1 MGWFKNLKKI
11 FGNNESEEY
20 EEYEDYGNSESERR
34 EPINGQMET
43 KVTYQ
48 YPKGNFRFPLR
59 VEEKSNISTQTSA
72 SKIQENNKQHYHQNR
87 QSSSITK
94 NHPNVDKP
102 TERSFNKTVE
112 ISTPLEQRQTV
123 QTKIQ
128 PKIKQPFRPTEIP
141 SPVYGFR
148 RPPRRNTL
156 NSKNQTNDIHKQEDK
171 DLQLHSDHKSIP
183 TRTDEVKTDNSALK
197 KKIPMKLDKEDQK
210 ALHEIEDLLINSE
223 EEVSLQK
230 ELWDARN
237 LHTVEQSDL
246 ETAFPNSMN
255 QTEID
260 EQEAEDQYL
269 SEQRHK
275 KEVHT
280 NQLGTM
286 LEERQE
292 LQEIISQNI
301 NQNQSNIETEIPV
314 EQRDPVVGETK
325 EPQEIT
331 DRNIGQKES
340 RIEEEMIVEQRD
352 SVVEEPQ
359 ESQEV
364 SQNIDQRDSRIEEE
378 MIAEQKDSVVEEPQE
393 SQEVSQ
399 NLDQRESRRI
409 EEEMIAEQRD
419 LVVEEPQESQ
429 EVSQNLNQRESRIE
443 EEMIAEQKVS
453 VVEEPQESQEVSQN
467 IDQRESRIEEEMI
480 SEQRD
485 SVVEEHQE
493 SQEVS
498 QNLNQ
503 RGSRIEEEMI
513 AEQKVSVV
521 EEPQES
527 QEVSQNLNQRESR
540 IEEEMISEQR
550 DSVVEEHQESQE
562 VSQNLNQRGSRIE
575 EEMIA
580 EQKVSV
586 VEEPQESQEVSQNLN
601 QRESR
606 IEEEM
611 ISEQRDSV
619 VEEHQESQEVSQNL
633 NQRGSRIEE
642 EMIAEQKDSV
652 VEEPQES
659 QEVSQNL
666 NQRESRIEEEMIAEQ
681 RDSVVEEHQESQEV
695 SQNLDQRESRIDGE
709 ILTELIDQ
717 AVEGSE
723 ILNPNQT
730 DKTNEAEQPIIE
742 QSESEEEIPSHPLIN
757 ETAEIS
763 PHLLD
768 ENEIQNKEDHSEI
781 PEDKNENGM
790 YTEFKSDSINDPQ
803 DIEAENVEND
813 EEMNLK
819 SSQAP
824 VRTHIPFNVI
834 MLKKDREKIEK
845 KQAVAEVQTAQKQT
859 AVTVN
864 TEEYVEEDYVFPGI
878 QLLNPPVHEEMDK
891 DWLNR
896 QSELLDDTLLSFNV
910 RARVVNVSQGPSV
923 TRFEVQPEPGVKV
936 NKITNLSDDIKLS
949 LAAKD
954 IRMEAPI
961 PGKHT
966 IGIELPNAKSR
977 PVYISEIIS
986 SEIFEKSESPLTAVL
1001 GLDISGSPVITD
1013 LRKMPHGLIAGA
1025 TGSGKSVCINSILIS
1040 LLYKSTPDQLKLLLI
1055 DPKMVELAPYNNIP
1069 HLVSPVITDV
1079 KAATAALKWAVEEM
1093 ERRYELF
1100 AHTGVRE
1107 IGRYNEMAEENR
1119 QFNQKLPFIVIVID
1133 ELADLMMMAPADVEE
1148 AICRIAQKARACG
1161 IHLIIATQR
1170 PSVDVI
1176 TGLIKANVP
1185 TRIAF
1190 SVSSQVDSRTIIDIS
1205 GAEKLLGRGDM
1216 LFLGNGTSKP
1226 IRLQGTYVSDEEID
1240 QVVAHVRAE
1249 RKPDYL
1255 FEQEELLKK
1264 AIIQDE
1270 EDEIFHDVCE
1280 FVMEQGAASTSLI
1293 QRNFRIGYNRAAR
1306 LMEMMEQQGIIS
1318 EAKGSKPRDILMS
1331 REEYDILTGATETN

>member
-1 MGWFKNLKKI
+1 MNNIGFFKHFLMNIKRFNNRKSDNMGWFKNLKKI

-325 EPQEIT
+325 EPQEVT

-364 SQNIDQRDSRIEEE
+364 SQNIDQRE
-378 MIAEQKDSVVEEPQE
+378 
-393 SQEVSQ
+393 
-399 NLDQRESRRI
+399 
-409 EEEMIAEQRD
+409 
-419 LVVEEPQESQ
+419 
-429 EVSQNLNQRESRIE
+429 
-443 EEMIAEQKVS
+443 
-453 VVEEPQESQEVSQN
+453 
-467 IDQRESRIEEEMI
+467 
-480 SEQRD
+480 
-485 SVVEEHQE
+485 
-493 SQEVS
+493 
-498 QNLNQ
+498 
-503 RGSRIEEEMI
+503 
-513 AEQKVSVV
+513 
-521 EEPQES
+521 
-527 QEVSQNLNQRESR
+527 
-540 IEEEMISEQR
+540 
-550 DSVVEEHQESQE
+550 
-562 VSQNLNQRGSRIE
+562 
-575 EEMIA
+575 
-580 EQKVSV
+580 
-586 VEEPQESQEVSQNLN
+586 
-601 QRESR
+601 
-606 IEEEM
+606 
-611 ISEQRDSV
+611 
-619 VEEHQESQEVSQNL
+619 
-633 NQRGSRIEE
+633 SRIEE

-681 RDSVVEEHQESQEV
+681 RDSVVEEPQESQEV

-1190 SVSSQVDSRTIIDIS
+1190 SVSSQIDSRTIIDIS